1 MKRFLFFKLCSA
13 VLLASLCSSQ
23 VQAAVTLNSTNFPD
37 ANFRAALTAATGV
50 NEGGSINETT
60 LTYLDVSNKSISNL
74 TGLGLLTGLTYLDIS
89 DNTTLTTGANIT
101 GLTALTTLKASNCNL
116 ISLAGTTG
124 TSSVTGVT
132 GPGLVISS
140 NNVNITHL
148 DLSYNANFYSSSNL
162 QHLTKLETLIMN
174 NCTHF
179 DFWGIPGNYMSSLKY
194 VDVSYCT
201 DMDRIYLQA
210 ADKLEVL
217 KAVGLTKLKGF
228 RSKSTLSSSVQYR
241 IVLSHNLTTVKC
253 LDVSGCSQLSNIYLR
268 YCTSLQHL
276 NAAGTKVTGFSAYA
290 GLNDGDPT
298 DGYIQLANNLAT
310 LDYLNLANCSS
321 LTSFRAIKDTYNI
334 ACLDT
339 LILTNDTHLGWS
351 NDGIEAQ
358 TAMTYLDV
366 TNCGISTTG
375 SYVPNFDNLTAL
387 ETLLYG
393 ENPNVGYLRL
403 TGNSNLKTLDL
414 HGNTGLTML
423 ALDNC
428 GLPRTNL
435 SIDDTN
441 CPALTGLKLNNN
453 GYGSV
458 GQAMDN
464 ATAWGLDNV
473 RFLYLENN
481 SGFNGNEL
489 ILTASDCAGLTGL
502 DLGNNGFTSFKANEL
517 PETLT
522 ALMLGKN
529 TSMNRLEMHYNPGI
543 TTMAADTVMHDG
555 SGLYLLGNSALTY
568 MDISGTAERPNHF
581 QRIGNNGSLN
591 GVPID
596 TLKASYNKFYT
607 FRNLSP
613 VAGDNYERWSKTTA
627 QYDNIVSSTPPSLD
641 SYYYAYWPASP
652 AQTDSASLEQLTT
665 LKYLDLSH
673 CQLKDSL
680 YLHKNTE
687 LRYLDVSH
695 NRTIA
700 RYTTSH
706 DKGAAYR
713 ASIPSNSTFNRDFPD
728 YKKYLWLTTNHDDR
742 EYFTSDYNDTTGL
755 YILDLMDND
764 KLEYLDISYTGIE
777 QTALTHCHVSN
788 ARYIWIQDLNNLKY
802 FYADFNGMRSMGIGT
817 LYGKKNR
824 EGLKSLERLSVIGM
838 RGADNRTM
846 QGSINFRENSVCTH
860 LHYVNLSYSRFDS
873 IGVYAPQIDT
883 LIIVGNPLHYVDVQ
897 KVNDITYI
905 DARKCAY
912 KTRGY
917 DVETGN
923 IFYPDANVY
932 KNGARV
938 GGTYNGAVTT
948 PLSGLRGIRA
958 FNRPKLTT
966 VLLDSCNALTDVYCH
981 HDPML
986 PKIDGFDKLAFNKS
1000 YDSQYG
1006 FPTVDADS
1014 LTLVWVNDN
1023 AIFNELNLSHNDNL
1037 KYLHAYNDKSLGTAL
1052 DVGGLDLTANKNL
1065 ITAWVSNSLLQAFTN
1080 GAKENLDTLKIWQN
1094 PQLDHLDVSKNTGLK
1109 WFDLRNCMIRSLDMS
1124 KNTQLTYFDCSN
1136 LDSISAGWNTF
1147 NNYGF
1152 EMPAQVPTSM
1162 NQPGKNSI
1170 ADLHFNRNA
1179 LQVVRADN
1187 NDLYCMDG
1195 LNDNASLHTLTYSYN
1210 HINAID
1216 LSGCPSI
1223 TEYNCYHNVRG
1234 LIMGELATWKERGPD
1249 NEVLDCS
1256 MYYLQ
1261 LEEDAGDALQENYD
1275 TFLGHKCGQD
1285 TIEPISSASY
1295 MRQLRADGFDPQKVI
1310 SFTVNSAGPYIG
1322 TRGRS
1327 NNAPRRTA
1335 VVYGPDDAVID
1346 PSNIYGTI
1354 AVIKMYDPY
1363 RNYIEYIYDDGRP
1376 STSLRSGGGSGFGI
1390 AWAPPGEPTQI
1401 EDVVGDDLMAPTV
1414 ISERYF
1420 DISGKEYKEPV
1431 SGVNI
1436 IVRQMSD
1443 GTTQRVKL
1451 IR

>member
-1 MKRFLFFKLCSA
+1 MRRFLFFKLCAA
-13 VLLASLCSSQ
+13 VLLASICCSHA
-23 VQAAVTLNSTNFPD
+23 QAAVTLNSANFPD
-37 ANFRAALTAATGV
+37 VNFRAALTAATGV
-50 NEGGSINETT
+50 NEGGSINEAT
-60 LTYLDVSNKSISNL
+60 LTTLDVSNKGISDL

-89 DNTTLTTGANIT
+89 DNSTLTTGANIS
-101 GLTALTTLKASNCNL
+101 GLTALTTLKASNCN
-116 ISLAGTTG
+116 ITTLAGTTG
-124 TSSVTGVT
+124 ASGH
-132 GPGLVISS
+132 PGAGLTIGSS
-140 NNVNITHL
+140 NSNITYL
-148 DLSYNANFYSSSNL
+148 DLSRNTNFYTSGNL
-162 QHLTKLETLIMN
+162 QHLTKLETLLLN
-174 NCTHF
+174 NCTNF
-179 DFWGIPGNYMSSLKY
+179 DYWGTNAGNGLKSVKW

-201 DMDRIYLQA
+201 ALDRIFLPNA
-210 ADKLEVL
+210 THLEHL
-217 KAVGLTKLKGF
+217 NAEGTKLKGF
-228 RSKSTLSSSVQYR
+228 TSGATTITQYY
-241 IVLSHNLTTVKC
+241 IVLP
-253 LDVSGCSQLSNIYLR
+253 SNSIL
-268 YCTSLQHL
+268 
-276 NAAGTKVTGFSAYA
+276 K
-290 GLNDGDPT
+290 
-298 DGYIQLANNLAT
+298 
-310 LDYLNLANCSS
+310 YLNIGHCDVGNSGVDNMIHYCAS
-321 LTSFRAIKDTYNI
+321 TI
-334 ACLDT
+334 DT
-339 LILTNDTHLGWS
+339 LILRGNSSFGYSSAFQQMGAL
-351 NDGIEAQ
+351 
-358 TAMTYLDV
+358 TYLD
-366 TNCGISTTG
+366 ISDCDVYFRVGTSPHYLLYYLTPANN
-375 SYVPNFDNLTAL
+375 PNL
-387 ETLLYG
+387 ETLISSNSAMGSYTEG
-393 ENPNVGYLRL
+393 L
-403 TGNSNLKTLDL
+403 TGFTKLKTVDIS
-414 HGNTGLTML
+414 GNSGITQFWVDGSPLLESLNINGLNHLTYL
-423 ALDNC
+423 QLNDDD
-428 GLPRTNL
+428 LPRNNFTL
-435 SIDDTN
+435 EGGSSCTI
-441 CPALTGLKLNNN
+441 LRSLFLNGNN
-453 GYGSV
+453 YASV
-458 GQAMDN
+458 GQATNDF
-464 ATAWGLDNV
+464 ASISSLA
-473 RFLYLENN
+473 FLYLENN
-481 SGFNGNEL
+481 SGFTGGA
-489 ILTASDCAGLTGL
+489 LTMDASDCGSLTGI
-502 DLGNNGFTSFKANEL
+502 DLGNNGFTSFSAPSL
-517 PETLT
+517 PESLT
-522 ALMLGKN
+522 ALMLGGN
-529 TSMNRLEMHYNPGI
+529 TSMTRLEMHNNPGI
-543 TTMAADTVMHDG
+543 TTMTSNPTMADG
-555 SGLYLLGNSALTY
+555 SGLYLLGNTALTY
-568 MDISGTAERPNHF
+568 MDISGTAEQPNYF

-607 FRNLSP
+607 FRNLTP

-652 AQTDSASLEQLTT
+652 AQTDSASLEQVTG

-695 NRTIA
+695 NRSIA
-700 RYTTSH
+700 RYTTSQ

-713 ASIPSNSTFNRDFPD
+713 ASIPANSTFNRDFPD
-728 YKKYLWLTTNHDDR
+728 YKKYLWLTSNHDDR
-742 EYFTSDYNDTTGL
+742 EYFTGDYNDTTGL

-764 KLEYLDISYTGIE
+764 KLEYLNISYTGIE

-788 ARYIWIQDLNNLKY
+788 ARYIWIQDLHNLKY
-802 FYADFNGMRSMGIGT
+802 FYADYNGMRSMGIGT
-817 LYGKKNR
+817 LYGKRNR

-883 LIIVGNPLHYVDVQ
+883 LIITGNPLHYVDVQ

-905 DARKCAY
+905 DASRCAY

-917 DVETGN
+917 DIETGK

-986 PKIDGFDKLAFNKS
+986 PKINGFDRLAFNKS
-1000 YDSQYG
+1000 YDAQYG
-1006 FPTVDADS
+1006 FPTADADS

-1023 AIFNELNLSHNDNL
+1023 AVFNELDLSHNNNL
-1037 KYLHAYNDKSLGTAL
+1037 KYLHAYNDKALGTAL
-1052 DVGGLDLTANKNL
+1052 GDVGMDLTANKNL
-1065 ITAWVSNSLLQAFTN
+1065 ITAWVSNSLLQAFSN
-1080 GAKENLDTLKIWQN
+1080 DAKEHLDTLKIWQN
-1094 PQLDHLDVSKNTGLK
+1094 PQLDYLDVTKNTGLR
-1109 WFDLRNCMIRSLDMS
+1109 WFDLHNCMVRTLDIT
-1124 KNTQLTYFDCSN
+1124 KNNHLEYFDCSN
-1136 LDSISAGWNTF
+1136 MDSISAGWNTF

-1152 EMPAQVPTSM
+1152 EMPAPVPTSM

-1170 ADLHFNRNA
+1170 ADLHFASNA

-1195 LNDNASLHTLTYSYN
+1195 LNDNASLQTLTYSYN

-1234 LIMGELATWKERGPD
+1234 LITGELAAWKERGPN

-1261 LEEDAGDALQENYD
+1261 LEEDAGDALLENYD

-1285 TIEPISSASY
+1285 TIESASSAGY
-1295 MRQLRADGFDPQKVI
+1295 LRQFTADGFDPTKVI

-1322 TRGRS
+1322 TRGRA
-1327 NNAPRRTA
+1327 NNAPSRAA

-1363 RNYIEYIYDDGRP
+1363 RNYIEYLYDDGRP
-1376 STSLRSGGGSGFGI
+1376 GTSLKSGGGSSFGI
-1390 AWAPPGEPTQI
+1390 AWAPPGEPTRI
-1401 EDVVGDDLMAPTV
+1401 EEIAGDELAAPTV

-1420 DISGKEYKEPV
+1420 DASGKEHSDPV

-1443 GTTQRVKL
+1443 GTTQTLKMVR
-1451 IR
+1451 